1 MCLIG
6 PVFVTKDEIKNPQNL
21 RCTSRVN
28 GETRQDSNTKD
39 MIFTINECIEWIT
52 KEKTL
57 LPGTGLLPVTI
68 QTLDIL
74 KAL

>member
-28 GETRQDSNTKD
+28 GETRKDSNTKD

-57 LPGTGLLPVTI
+57 LPGTV
-68 QTLDIL
+68 IL
-74 KAL
+74 TGVSSN